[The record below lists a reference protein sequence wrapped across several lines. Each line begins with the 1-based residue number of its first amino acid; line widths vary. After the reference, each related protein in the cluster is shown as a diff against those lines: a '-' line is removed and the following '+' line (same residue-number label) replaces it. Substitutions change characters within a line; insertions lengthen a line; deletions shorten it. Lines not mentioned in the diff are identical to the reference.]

1 MEEKK
6 FAVLIDSDNVSSKY
20 VKIILDEI
28 TNVGIPT
35 IKRIYGDWTS
45 GKTHWKSVLLDY
57 ALTPMQQYAY
67 TSGKNS
73 TDSAMIIDA
82 MDILYTGDVDGF
94 CIASSDSDFTKLAT
108 RLREAGKIVIG
119 MGEKHTPQP
128 FVKAC
133 SQFKYIDLIAA
144 NQSEKTTNSKEKV
157 EKTAPISTK
166 SAKSGKLAANT
177 DKTET
182 VNKPEEKSKETAAQQ
197 PSASNSKKKK
207 NKNKA
212 NAKDNTSEVKQAE
225 QEIVPVVETVTVKT
239 NLDDS
244 KEGDESTATPI
255 EQIQSTI
262 LQLME
267 DSDDES
273 GLILASKVGTIL
285 QNRFSDFDCRN
296 YGCKKM
302 ADLLKK
308 LNIPTVKYA
317 DPNNPIPNAAI
328 LYIKVSNI
336 K

>member
-144 NQSEKTTNSKEKV
+144 NQSEKSAKANKKAENSTPK
-157 EKTAPISTK
+157 STK
-166 SAKSGKLAANT
+166 SAKQTKKAVTAE
-177 DKTET
+177 KIET
-182 VNKPEEKSKETAAQQ
+182 VERVEATEKQDETSKDT
-197 PSASNSKKKK
+197 
-207 NKNKA
+207 
-212 NAKDNTSEVKQAE
+212 T
-225 QEIVPVVETVTVKT
+225 
-239 NLDDS
+239 
-244 KEGDESTATPI
+244 TPI
-255 EQIQSTI
+255 EEIQSTI
-262 LQLME
+262 LQIIE

-308 LNIPTVKYA
+308 LRIPTVKYA

-328 LYIKVSNI
+328 LYIKV

>member
-20 VKIILDEI
+20 IKIILDEI
-28 TNVGIPT
+28 TNVGVAT

-45 GKTHWKSVLLDY
+45 GKTHWKGVLLEY

-94 CIASSDSDFTKLAT
+94 CLASSDSDFTKLAT

-144 NQSEKTTNSKEKV
+144 NQSEKAAAAE
-157 EKTAPISTK
+157 EKTQKTNPIPTK
-166 SAKSGKLAANT
+166 SAKSGK
-177 DKTET
+177 KTT
-182 VNKPEEKSKETAAQQ
+182 VTEKSATAVKSEEKSEPT
-197 PSASNSKKKK
+197 PPV
-207 NKNKA
+207 
-212 NAKDNTSEVKQAE
+212 EEIQAE
-225 QEIVPVVETVTVKT
+225 TTAKT
-239 NLDDS
+239 EEQGKD
-244 KEGDESTATPI
+244 TTTPI
-255 EQIQSTI
+255 EEIKSTI
-262 LQLME
+262 LQIIE
-267 DSDDES
+267 DSDDEN

-308 LNIPTVKYA
+308 LHIPTVKYD

-328 LYIKVSNI
+328 LYIKV

>member
-28 TNVGIPT
+28 TNLGVAT

-144 NQSEKTTNSKEKV
+144 NQGSAEKANKQAK
-157 EKTAPISTK
+157 PNNK
-166 SAKSGKLAANT
+166 SAKSAKSAKKGTTA
-177 DKTET
+177 DKTDSAAKAEA
-182 VNKPEEKSKETAAQQ
+182 KS
-197 PSASNSKKKK
+197 
-207 NKNKA
+207 
-212 NAKDNTSEVKQAE
+212 
-225 QEIVPVVETVTVKT
+225 ETVTA
-239 NLDDS
+239 L
-244 KEGDESTATPI
+244 EEASTENNVTTKVEDTTTPI
-255 EQIQSTI
+255 DEIKSAVLQI
-262 LQLME
+262 ME

-273 GLILASKVGTIL
+273 GLVPASKVGTIL

-308 LNIPTVKYA
+308 LHIPTVKYS

-328 LYIKVSNI
+328 LYIKV

>member
-28 TNVGIPT
+28 TNVGVPT

-144 NQSEKTTNSKEKV
+144 NQSEKV
-157 EKTAPISTK
+157 EKTAKKAEKTAPKSTK
-166 SAKSGKLAANT
+166 SAKSTKKTTAAKAPAEKN
-177 DKTET
+177 ET
-182 VNKPEEKSKETAAQQ
+182 VEKAEPVDKAEETSKDT
-197 PSASNSKKKK
+197 
-207 NKNKA
+207 
-212 NAKDNTSEVKQAE
+212 T
-225 QEIVPVVETVTVKT
+225 
-239 NLDDS
+239 
-244 KEGDESTATPI
+244 TPI
-255 EQIQSTI
+255 EQIHKAI
-262 LQLME
+262 LQIIE
-267 DSDDES
+267 DSDEES
-273 GLILASKVGTIL
+273 GLLLASKVGTIL

-308 LNIPTVKYA
+308 LHIPTVKYA

-328 LYIKVSNI
+328 LYIKI

>member
-28 TNVGIPT
+28 TNLGVAT

-94 CIASSDSDFTKLAT
+94 CLASSDSDFTKLAT

-144 NQSEKTTNSKEKV
+144 NQAEKV
-157 EKTAPISTK
+157 ENTTQKTAKSTPKAAK
-166 SAKSGKLAANT
+166 SAKSTKKSATAKAVT
-177 DKTET
+177 EKTET
-182 VNKPEEKSKETAAQQ
+182 VEKSQTAPTEETQ
-197 PSASNSKKKK
+197 PTAVKSE
-207 NKNKA
+207 
-212 NAKDNTSEVKQAE
+212 KDT
-225 QEIVPVVETVTVKT
+225 T
-239 NLDDS
+239 
-244 KEGDESTATPI
+244 TPI
-255 EQIQSTI
+255 EEIKNAI
-262 LQLME
+262 LQIME
-267 DSDDES
+267 DCDDEN
-273 GLILASKVGTIL
+273 GLIPASKVGTIL

-308 LNIPTVKYA
+308 LHIPTVKYS

-328 LYIKVSNI
+328 LYIKV

>member
-20 VKIILDEI
+20 VKIIIDEI
-28 TNVGIPT
+28 TNIGIPT

-45 GKTHWKSVLLDY
+45 GKTHWKNVLLDY

-144 NQSEKTTNSKEKV
+144 NQSETTAKAKKSQKS
-157 EKTAPISTK
+157 APK
-166 SAKSGKLAANT
+166 SAKSAKTTKPTNT
-177 DKTET
+177 VESAEPVVNTKTESVT
-182 VNKPEEKSKETAAQQ
+182 TEDDTT
-197 PSASNSKKKK
+197 
-207 NKNKA
+207 
-212 NAKDNTSEVKQAE
+212 KD
-225 QEIVPVVETVTVKT
+225 
-239 NLDDS
+239 
-244 KEGDESTATPI
+244 TATPI
-255 EQIQSTI
+255 EEIKNTI

-267 DSDDES
+267 DSDDEN
-273 GLILASKVGTIL
+273 GLMPASKVGTIL

-308 LNIPTVKYA
+308 LKIPTVKYA

-328 LYIKVSNI
+328 LYIKV

>member
-6 FAVLIDSDNVSSKY
+6 FAVLIDSDNVSYKY
-20 VKIILDEI
+20 VKIIFDEI
-28 TNVGIPT
+28 TNLGVAT

-45 GKTHWKSVLLDY
+45 GKTHWKNVLLDY

-82 MDILYTGDVDGF
+82 MDILYTGNVDGF

-144 NQSEKTTNSKEKV
+144 NQSEQALKATKKV
-157 EKTAPISTK
+157 NKSTAKSTK
-166 SAKSGKLAANT
+166 SAKTANKSAT
-177 DKTET
+177 AKTET
-182 VNKPEEKSKETAAQQ
+182 G
-197 PSASNSKKKK
+197 SASTEKIDTALQSEETQTGTVS
-207 NKNKA
+207 
-212 NAKDNTSEVKQAE
+212 TSD
-225 QEIVPVVETVTVKT
+225 ETT
-239 NLDDS
+239 
-244 KEGDESTATPI
+244 TPI
-255 EQIQSTI
+255 EEIKSAI
-262 LQLME
+262 LQIME
-267 DSDDES
+267 DADDES
-273 GLILASKVGTIL
+273 GLLLASKVGTIL

-308 LNIPTVKYA
+308 LHIPTVKYA

-328 LYIKVSNI
+328 LYIKV

>member
-20 VKIILDEI
+20 IKIILDEI
-28 TNVGIPT
+28 TNVGVAT

-45 GKTHWKSVLLDY
+45 GKTHWKSVLLEY

-82 MDILYTGDVDGF
+82 MDILYTYDVDGF

-119 MGEKHTPQP
+119 MGEMHTPQP

-133 SQFKYIDLIAA
+133 SQFKYIDKISA
-144 NQSEKTTNSKEKV
+144 NQSEKKTKNKTKPEKSN
-157 EKTAPISTK
+157 PISTK
-166 SAKSGKLAANT
+166 SAKSTKKASPA
-177 DKTET
+177 DKAG
-182 VNKPEEKSKETAAQQ
+182 VANKPDEKNDVVVVIEETPTDA
-197 PSASNSKKKK
+197 
-207 NKNKA
+207 
-212 NAKDNTSEVKQAE
+212 
-225 QEIVPVVETVTVKT
+225 TVKAEEQ
-239 NLDDS
+239 NKD
-244 KEGDESTATPI
+244 TATPI
-255 EQIQSTI
+255 EEIQNAI
-262 LQLME
+262 LQIME

-308 LNIPTVKYA
+308 LHIPTVKYA

-328 LYIKVSNI
+328 LYIKV

>member
-28 TNVGIPT
+28 TNLGVAT
-35 IKRIYGDWTS
+35 IKRIYGDWTN

-133 SQFKYIDLIAA
+133 SQFKYIDLISA
-144 NQSEKTTNSKEKV
+144 NQSEAAKTKAKTQKSNTTQAKSEQSTKKKTDV
-157 EKTAPISTK
+157 EKTESAGK
-166 SAKSGKLAANT
+166 S
-177 DKTET
+177 
-182 VNKPEEKSKETAAQQ
+182 EEKSEIAAPIEEAQKAVTAEEQ
-197 PSASNSKKKK
+197 SK
-207 NKNKA
+207 
-212 NAKDNTSEVKQAE
+212 D
-225 QEIVPVVETVTVKT
+225 
-239 NLDDS
+239 
-244 KEGDESTATPI
+244 TATPI
-255 EQIQSTI
+255 EEIKSAI
-262 LQLME
+262 LQIME
-267 DSDDES
+267 DSDDEN
-273 GLILASKVGTIL
+273 GLILASTVGSIL
-285 QNRFSDFDCRN
+285 QHRFPDFDCRN
-296 YGCKKM
+296 YGCKRM
-302 ADLLKK
+302 TDLLNK
-308 LNIPTVKYA
+308 LNVPTVKYD
-317 DPNNPIPNAAI
+317 DPNNPAYHTTIV
-328 LYIKVSNI
+328 YIKAR
-336 K
+336 

>member
-20 VKIILDEI
+20 IKIILDEI
-28 TNVGIPT
+28 TNLGVAT

-133 SQFKYIDLIAA
+133 SQFKYIDIIAA
-144 NQSEKTTNSKEKV
+144 NQSEKTASAKKKT
-157 EKTAPISTK
+157 KTAPTTAK
-166 SAKSGKLAANT
+166 SPKSGKSGATQRT
-177 DKTET
+177 DVSGKSESKTE
-182 VNKPEEKSKETAAQQ
+182 VMAPIEEAHETTAKAA
-197 PSASNSKKKK
+197 
-207 NKNKA
+207 
-212 NAKDNTSEVKQAE
+212 SED
-225 QEIVPVVETVTVKT
+225 TT
-239 NLDDS
+239 
-244 KEGDESTATPI
+244 TPI
-255 EQIQSTI
+255 EEIKSTI
-262 LQLME
+262 LQIIE
-267 DSDDES
+267 DADDES

-308 LNIPTVKYA
+308 LKIPTVKY
-317 DPNNPIPNAAI
+317 DDKNNPIPNAAL
-328 LYIKVSNI
+328 LYIKV

>member
-28 TNVGIPT
+28 TNLGVAT

-45 GKTHWKSVLLDY
+45 GKTHWKNVLLDY

-144 NQSEKTTNSKEKV
+144 NQSGTAKTKA
-157 EKTAPISTK
+157 KTQKSNAALTK
-166 SAKSGKLAANT
+166 SAKTTKKSAAKAT
-177 DKTET
+177 AT
-182 VNKPEEKSKETAAQQ
+182 KPEEKVEPIPPTEETQTDVVVKEEDQSK
-197 PSASNSKKKK
+197 
-207 NKNKA
+207 
-212 NAKDNTSEVKQAE
+212 D
-225 QEIVPVVETVTVKT
+225 
-239 NLDDS
+239 
-244 KEGDESTATPI
+244 TATPI
-255 EQIQSTI
+255 AEIHAAIVQI
-262 LQLME
+262 ME

-273 GLILASKVGTIL
+273 GLLPASKVGTIL

-308 LNIPTVKYA
+308 LKIPTVKYS

-328 LYIKVSNI
+328 LYIKV

>member
-28 TNVGIPT
+28 TNLGVAT

-144 NQSEKTTNSKEKV
+144 NQGSAEKANKQAK
-157 EKTAPISTK
+157 PNNK
-166 SAKSGKLAANT
+166 SAKSAKSAKKGTTA
-177 DKTET
+177 DKTDSAAKAEA
-182 VNKPEEKSKETAAQQ
+182 KS
-197 PSASNSKKKK
+197 
-207 NKNKA
+207 
-212 NAKDNTSEVKQAE
+212 
-225 QEIVPVVETVTVKT
+225 ETVTALEEAPTENNVTTKVEDT
-239 NLDDS
+239 
-244 KEGDESTATPI
+244 TTPI
-255 EQIQSTI
+255 DEIKSAVLQI
-262 LQLME
+262 ME

-273 GLILASKVGTIL
+273 GLVPASKVGTIL

-308 LNIPTVKYA
+308 LHIPTVKYS

-328 LYIKVSNI
+328 LYIKV

>member
-6 FAVLIDSDNVSSKY
+6 FAVLIDSDNVSYKY

-28 TNVGIPT
+28 TNVGVAT
-35 IKRIYGDWTS
+35 IKRIYGDWTN

-73 TDSAMIIDA
+73 TDSAKIIDA

-133 SQFKYIDLIAA
+133 SQFKYIDLIAENQIEKQVNNKKKTSKA
-144 NQSEKTTNSKEKV
+144 NQTSNKTSKTSKVTAPAKTDGAVKSEKTEANTSAEETPTDV
-157 EKTAPISTK
+157 TAKTA
-166 SAKSGKLAANT
+166 
-177 DKTET
+177 
-182 VNKPEEKSKETAAQQ
+182 SKDT
-197 PSASNSKKKK
+197 
-207 NKNKA
+207 
-212 NAKDNTSEVKQAE
+212 T
-225 QEIVPVVETVTVKT
+225 
-239 NLDDS
+239 
-244 KEGDESTATPI
+244 TPI
-255 EQIQSTI
+255 EEIKNTI
-262 LQLME
+262 LQIIE
-267 DSDDES
+267 DSDDEN
-273 GLILASKVGTIL
+273 GLIVASKVGTIL

-308 LNIPTVKYA
+308 LKIPTVKYA
-317 DPNNPIPNAAI
+317 DPNNPIPNAAL
-328 LYIKVSNI
+328 LYIKV